1 MGIYYILCFVI
12 YMCDMHSLIS
22 SDNCI
27 RKKKMKK
34 KEEISG
40 CFQKK
45 EQISPS
51 VPGKLGEVEEPVRAF
66 RIEKTPSS
74 NSRLICLRL

>member
-1 MGIYYILCFVI
+1 VSIYYILCLVI

-27 RKKKMKK
+27 RKKMKK
-34 KEEISG
+34 KKKITG
-40 CFQKK
+40 YFQKK

-51 VPGKLGEVEEPVRAF
+51 VPGKLGEVEEPVRGF

>member
-1 MGIYYILCFVI
+1 
-12 YMCDMHSLIS
+12 MHK
-22 SDNCI
+22 
-27 RKKKMKK
+27 KKKMKK

-51 VPGKLGEVEEPVRAF
+51 VPGKLGEVEEMALSRKLVFIETLVSTGYKEWVPPFKELPV
-66 RIEKTPSS
+66 
-74 NSRLICLRL
+74 

>member
-1 MGIYYILCFVI
+1 MY
-12 YMCDMHSLIS
+12 SLIS

-27 RKKKMKK
+27 GKKMKK
-34 KEEISG
+34 KKEITG
-40 CFQKK
+40 YFQKM

-51 VPGKLGEVEEPVRAF
+51 VPGKLGEVEEPVRAL
-66 RIEKTPSS
+66 RTEKTPSS